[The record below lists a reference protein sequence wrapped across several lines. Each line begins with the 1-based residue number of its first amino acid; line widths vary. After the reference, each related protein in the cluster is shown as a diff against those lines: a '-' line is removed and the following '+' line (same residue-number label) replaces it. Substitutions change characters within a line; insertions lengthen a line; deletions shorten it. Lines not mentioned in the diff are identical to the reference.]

1 MIVFIH
7 FLSLSLI
14 PVWVGPTNVPP
25 REALDE
31 QSSHDVPLCL
41 KYRGVFGLLDPHL
54 SLFLRHGSDTGP
66 TTQSISTL
74 GINLGAQFGFTS
86 GRIDHECA
94 FKKRP
99 LEVVR

>member
-25 REALDE
+25 REVLDE

-41 KYRGVFGLLDPHL
+41 KYRGVFGLVDPHL

-66 TTQSISTL
+66 TTQSTSTI
-74 GINLGAQFGFTS
+74 GINLDAQFGFTS
-86 GRIDHECA
+86 RRIEYECA
-94 FKKRP
+94 VTRRAI
-99 LEVVR
+99 EVVR